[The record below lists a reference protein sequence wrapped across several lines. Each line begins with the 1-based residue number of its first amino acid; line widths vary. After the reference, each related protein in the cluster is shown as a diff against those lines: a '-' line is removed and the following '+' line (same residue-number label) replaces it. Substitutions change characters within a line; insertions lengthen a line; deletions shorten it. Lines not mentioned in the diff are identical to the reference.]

1 MKTYPRWPSV
11 RRHGLSA
18 GTLFAAIS
26 LWTSGCVSAGGTA
39 GAAGEGAYGRREER
53 VQIGSFASVPAVAVS
68 RRFVYAA
75 GTDGVAIYDRAFNRW
90 LPPLSTGAGPEAAL
104 FAQPIGFLVGDP
116 LEDALWIG
124 VPGAV
129 LTYRPDTEQLQ
140 RTMVV
145 GTPDFL
151 VFDRSGNGDAYVRS
165 AGQYTRISRV
175 GITSPVMSLPPS
187 SALLIPP
194 TLTDLY
200 RQFPT
205 LRNQP
210 QLFLRTQAP
219 QRALRPATLLAG
231 AASPER
237 ASEVW
242 LGTDSEGLFRF
253 DPTFL
258 QATPLPYGLMSPG
271 VGALALA
278 ADGVWAAS
286 LGVTGMSPGVSS
298 VMAFGAPGSLR
309 GGLSFVSNNL
319 QQFRWL
325 DGTIAVPLAGVRT
338 FVMATRGARAW
349 IGTERGVVRM
359 KLDGANETLAW
370 SALDGLPDPRVLS
383 IAARD
388 DGAWVGTMRGL
399 RFVPDSGDGP
409 GKRPVM
415 AVSGAR
421 ALDNMAV
428 YALQMV
434 GDTLWA
440 GTESGLLAIA
450 QPMQEATLLRPESG
464 DPALRRPV
472 RALAWSDTVL
482 LAVTDDAVLQIARR
496 SARPVSRLE
505 ALRVSQVGQAIRA
518 GLDERAV
525 WIAGPEGV
533 LLQTRSG
540 GAVRWLRRGIELD
553 GPALDIVASRE
564 WFWIG
569 TPRGL
574 LRLRRTSDGLVP

>member
-1 MKTYPRWPSV
+1 MSLRHTS
-11 RRHGLSA
+11 RRA
-18 GTLFAAIS
+18 AAFALLALVSI
-26 LWTSGCVSAGGTA
+26 SGCVSAGGVA
-39 GAAGEGAYGRREER
+39 GAAGEGGYGRRDER

-68 RRFVYAA
+68 RRFVFAA
-75 GTDGVAIYDRAFNRW
+75 GSDGVAVYDRAFNRW
-90 LPPLSTGAGPEAAL
+90 LPPLSTGAGPDAAL

-145 GTPDFL
+145 GMPDFIA
-151 VFDRSGNGDAYVRS
+151 FDRSGNGDAYVRS
-165 AGQYTRISRV
+165 AGQYTRVSRL
-175 GITSPVMSLPPS
+175 GITFPVSSLPAA

-194 TLTDLY
+194 TLADLY

-210 QLFLRTQAP
+210 QLFLRGQAP
-219 QRALRPATLLAG
+219 QRALRPATVLAG
-231 AASPER
+231 AASPDR

-258 QATPLPYGLMSPG
+258 QATPLPYGLLSPG
-271 VGALALA
+271 VGGLALA

-286 LGVTGMSPGVSS
+286 LGVVGMPSAAGS

-338 FVMATRGARAW
+338 YVLATRGARAW

-370 SALDGLPDPRVLS
+370 SALDGLPDQRVLS

-399 RFVPDSGDGP
+399 RFVPDSGEGAA
-409 GKRPVM
+409 KRPVM
-415 AVSGAR
+415 SVPGAR
-421 ALDNMAV
+421 VLDNMAV

-450 QPMQEATLLRPESG
+450 RPMQEATLLRPENV
-464 DPALRRPV
+464 DPTLRRPV
-472 RALAWSDTVL
+472 RALAWSDSVL
-482 LAVTDDAVLQIARR
+482 LAVTDDAVLQVAPRTGHPPTR
-496 SARPVSRLE
+496 VE
-505 ALRVSQVGQAIRA
+505 ALRVPQIGQAIRA
-518 GLDERAV
+518 GIDERAI

-533 LLQTRSG
+533 LLRARSG
-540 GAVRWLRRGIELD
+540 GTVRWLQRGIDLD
-553 GPALDIVASRE
+553 GPVLDIVANRD